1 MTGNKS
7 IDKIIL
13 LLTLAA
19 SITAAG
25 VFIYTEM
32 IYKRPLPNNEAE
44 LAKLKDETKNNFLP
58 ESFKLDKI
66 IVNLPSNTTRLR
78 FLDAE
83 IHLVIFDKND
93 SAILEENKA
102 KINDVIIEVAS
113 SMEPDELNSI
123 SGKLIFEN
131 RVKSRINGFL
141 SKIIIKE
148 LFYTKF
154 VVQ

>member
-102 KINDVIIEVAS
+102 KINDVIIEVALTQFQES
-113 SMEPDELNSI
+113 
-123 SGKLIFEN
+123 
-131 RVKSRINGFL
+131 
-141 SKIIIKE
+141 
-148 LFYTKF
+148 
-154 VVQ
+154 